1 MDKLKARL
9 VSIGVEN
16 YESKWYIPAQEL
28 EKLLDLESVRE
39 AVVESK
45 LEPYKQDEVIRTIF
59 QGGKKVF
66 AVFIQIGEVS
76 SFIRFMEQDH
86 LQNQPLDP
94 KLPFT
99 RPALVSI
106 LGQSQGELFYRTQWT
121 VLAPF
126 FRGDLSYR
134 NFDKATILPFTRNTK
149 IGSGGFGTVY
159 EIVLDSRHQEDTIG
173 VGIPADSRLI
183 RKELDVSSALQGLE
197 VTKIDNHDSPGRE
210 GHVLSLLRL
219 ARHPNIVRLIASYS
233 YRDTYNL
240 LFNRAESDLGALLSR
255 VQRPPAFQSDESF
268 YQAMQGLCSALA
280 CFHHLTCPGYGLELK
295 GYHHDLKPE
304 NILVDGSRFLLS
316 DFGLSSLKD
325 INANSKTLSKDII
338 GYYLSPERETIE
350 DGFKRK
356 MIGQPSDIWA
366 LGCILAVV
374 LTYIQRGQE
383 GVMEFERKRKHKQ
396 NNWTTYTFHGA
407 GARNPAVDIWLTGL
421 EHNASEEAL
430 GLVHLIRDTLKIN
443 PLDRPD
449 AATVSS
455 TMDFLAAKSI
465 YSSIMRTF
473 DRITETSHDPLI
485 TVERERVALFGGA
498 AEFQSIS
505 CEWRYIGGILTN
517 FEYETSQTH
526 LLNLQ
531 RDLEIVAPP
540 SNLGFVPSLILKQIR
555 GGIDR
560 LWDTISPTIK
570 SRLQHTLE
578 ARLVSTADLD
588 LLNAVHSRFKN
599 DQDYKNI
606 GVAAAIRSMI
616 ILADNTE
623 VRHPEFRVDPTSV
636 NTIGPDITPFSSLA
650 KAKDDNQSEKDVLVE
665 WLEYDARWRD
675 SIGQELL
682 SRVEAVVE
690 ILHDEEK
697 AARFR
702 ALRCMG
708 YFHSVSRH
716 SFGLVFD
723 LPTFHQ
729 DQKSPSLQ
737 HRPIS
742 LADLIEDTR
751 NRRMRPDLGAKFRL
765 AESLAA
771 AVLDWHKVGWVHRGI
786 SAFSIIFFGTT
797 PESWLES
804 VEEPFFLGFQYSRP
818 NEPNTFTLGPPENP
832 ELLDYCHPTYLKG
845 ATRHLPEFDYYS
857 LGLVLL
863 EIGYWKRVKSIV
875 SNFDD
880 EDQSP
885 KKLREWLLGN
895 PVEELHM
902 VMGRVYQEAVRTCL
916 TFQSK
921 SSLDQKYLVP
931 VDVQEEFEEKV
942 LAKLRICRA

>member
-66 AVFIQIGEVS
+66 AVSIQIGEVS

-197 VTKIDNHDSPGRE
+197 VTGIDNHDSPGRE

-383 GVMEFERKRKHKQ
+383 GVME
-396 NNWTTYTFHGA
+396 
-407 GARNPAVDIWLTGL
+407 NPAVDIWLTGL

-485 TVERERVALFGGA
+485 T
-498 AEFQSIS
+498 
-505 CEWRYIGGILTN
+505 
-517 FEYETSQTH
+517 
-526 LLNLQ
+526 

-650 KAKDDNQSEKDVLVE
+650 KAKDDNQSEKEVLVE
-665 WLEYDARWRD
+665 WLDVP
-675 SIGQELL
+675 S
-682 SRVEAVVE
+682 
-690 ILHDEEK
+690 
-697 AARFR
+697 F
-702 ALRCMG
+702 
-708 YFHSVSRH
+708 
-716 SFGLVFD
+716 FGLVFD

-729 DQKSPSLQ
+729 DQKSPSLR
-737 HRPIS
+737 HRPIA

-885 KKLREWLLGN
+885 EKLREWLLGN

-921 SSLDQKYLVP
+921 SSLDQKCLVP